1 MEDFRSKMFTILGTI
16 IVIIVFCVIVWLL
29 FYQESAYY
37 TQVDNANMEKLNSGD
52 MRYEYTLNA
61 YDKNGNMKEVTF
73 KTSREVKEDAYL
85 KLDVMM
91 SRGVKAW
98 EEVSYKELPSEVKE
112 KYNK

>member
-52 MRYEYTLNA
+52 M
-61 YDKNGNMKEVTF
+61 
-73 KTSREVKEDAYL
+73 
-85 KLDVMM
+85 
-91 SRGVKAW
+91 
-98 EEVSYKELPSEVKE
+98 SY
-112 KYNK
+112 